1 MQGKAGACLW
11 ERDSVPKKLRFGER
25 ILVGLG
31 KYGEN
36 ESGFHQIF
44 EIEEKY

>member
-11 ERDSVPKKLRFGER
+11 EGDLVPKKLRFGER

-31 KYGEN
+31 KYGEK
-36 ESGFHQIF
+36 ESGFHQI
-44 EIEEKY
+44 EHDK